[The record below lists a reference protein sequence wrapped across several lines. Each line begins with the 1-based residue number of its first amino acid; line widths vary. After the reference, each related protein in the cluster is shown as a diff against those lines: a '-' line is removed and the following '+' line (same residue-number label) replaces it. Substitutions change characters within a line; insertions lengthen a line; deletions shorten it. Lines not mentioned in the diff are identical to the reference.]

1 MVVITEKEKS
11 MKRISKTFTVE
22 ITERE
27 AELLSNF
34 LNNEYKEWQK
44 MYKEEP
50 SEAIYNNINMCR
62 ELRNGFAE
70 LVNKHYMGVDA

>member
-1 MVVITEKEKS
+1 
-11 MKRISKTFTVE
+11 MKQIGKTFTVE

-50 SEAIYNNINMCR
+50 SEAIYNNINVCR

-70 LVNKHYMGVDA
+70 LIGKHYMGVDA

>member
-50 SEAIYNNINMCR
+50 SEAIYNNINVCR

-70 LVNKHYMGVDA
+70 LINKHYMGVDA

>member
-1 MVVITEKEKS
+1 

-50 SEAIYNNINMCR
+50 SEAVYNNINACR

-70 LVNKHYMGVDA
+70 LINKHYMGVDA